1 MVAASAVEN
10 KLKNK
15 KKIFLENQIQ
25 NNDDISTKKKNNNK
39 YNKLR

>member
-15 KKIFLENQIQ
+15 KKILENQIQ